1 MTWETLQEM
10 ELGWVEGVVERISG
24 EERRGGLVGFRK
36 LKAVMNVVVCIDK
49 LGEFHTVNFTR

>member
-24 EERRGGLVGFRK
+24 EERRVSRLS
-36 LKAVMNVVVCIDK
+36 KAESCDERRR
-49 LGEFHTVNFTR
+49 LHR